1 MDVRKKL
8 VILREPRTRSVKK
21 KVLVK
26 LDDSLDGLF
35 QAWSEEVNVRPN
47 KILMIHENKKVT
59 PIHLVR
65 GAAMRNGDEIFCFTD
80 K

>member
-8 VILREPRTRSVKK
+8 VYLREPRTRAVRK

-26 LDDSLDGLF
+26 LVDSLDGLF
-35 QAWSEEVNVRPN
+35 RAWSEEVNVCPS
-47 KILMIHENKKVT
+47 KILMIHENKEVSSLMDVK
-59 PIHLVR
+59 